1 MPVEPWKGF
10 DEMKNAILGQYKGH
24 PTIELEMAG
33 EDRGFTFGVKKAR
46 AILDNLEAIRGFVES
61 GGKGLRPSAT
71 HNGGSGQDVPALRAD
86 DTVIPVPIWMRATTP
101 ANGVSV
107 HKDRTP
113 GPNQGPNG
121 VPAGKAIVAL
131 ANSLPSE
138 DSLREEPA
146 CRGCGKD
153 KTGQGLLVCW
163 DCFKRHPLCPLQT
176 SGVTVN
182 QWMARYAQYNGK
194 GGKL

>member
-1 MPVEPWKGF
+1 
-10 DEMKNAILGQYKGH
+10 MKNAMLGSYKGH

-33 EDRGFTFGVKKAR
+33 EERGFTFGLKKAR

-86 DTVIPVPIWMRATTP
+86 DTVIPVPIWMRGAVP
-101 ANGVSV
+101 AGNGSV
-107 HKDRTP
+107 HKDRTQ

-121 VPAGKAIVAL
+121 VLPSKPIASL
-131 ANSLPSE
+131 ASTLPSE
-138 DSLREEPA
+138 DSLREEA
-146 CRGCGKD
+146 SCRGCGKD
-153 KTGQGLLVCW
+153 KAGQGLLVCW

-176 SGVTVN
+176 SGVTVH
-182 QWMARYAQYNGK
+182 QWIARYAQYNGK